1 MILHGES
8 EKHMFKI
15 QSPGS
20 SLSRHIVSAVLP
32 LVLLAGTPAAAT
44 TLENMQAAYSGESN
58 AHARY
63 LAFAKQAASEGY
75 GEIASLFRAA
85 ARAEK
90 IHATNHAAV
99 IQELGAVPQ
108 ALVEGPVVKS
118 TRENLEAAIKGESY
132 ERDTMYPDFLKQ
144 ARADRNTRAVRSLN
158 LAKTAEAEHAKLY
171 SAALASLERLKGTR
185 ETAYYVC
192 PVCGFTVREPD
203 FVKCPSCFT
212 PKEGFE
218 KVV

>member
-1 MILHGES
+1 
-8 EKHMFKI
+8 MFRI
-15 QSPGS
+15 QS
-20 SLSRHIVSAVLP
+20 IASAVSK
-32 LVLLAGTPAAAT
+32 LVVAFAVAGTSSAGAT
-44 TLENMQAAYSGESN
+44 TLENMQAAYNGESN

-63 LAFAKQAASEGY
+63 LAFAKQAENEGY
-75 GEIASLFRAA
+75 GEVASLFRAA

-99 IQELGAVPQ
+99 IQEFGAVPQ
-108 ALVEGPVVKS
+108 AHVEEPVVKT
-118 TRENLEAAIKGESY
+118 TRENLEAAIKGETY

-144 ARADRNTRAVRSLN
+144 ARNDRKTQAVRSLN

-171 SAALASLERLKGTR
+171 AAALQGLDRLKGSK
-185 ETAYYVC
+185 AKAFYVC
-192 PVCGFTVREPD
+192 PVCGFTVRETE
-203 FVKCPSCFT
+203 FAKCPSCFT